1 MTAAPEDQT
10 SPSNES
16 APPPAALPPEP
27 DSQTPPPP
35 ASSLFKRT
43 PLLIGGALVAALVI
57 AGVLLARRQ
66 LDKAPAAEAPA
77 APVEEISLTP
87 TGAREDEDA
96 GTPLAGETPA
106 PSKIFNSLSETAKA
120 GAEALE
126 RTGATTAD
134 GAINDLPLPPPPAD
148 GGANLSLQDA
158 AKEAAKLFEPQKDSP
173 AEIDLSSPDAGA
185 ALERLQSAPEDAP
198 LRSDA
203 AAESA
208 AGAAEIGRLSGA
220 LDAERQHAEE
230 QAAEIGRLS
239 AELAALK
246 AKGSPAERQSQ
257 AALILL
263 DIADK
268 ARAGAPFAAELE
280 KYESLVGKPAPA
292 ALRRGAASGLPAFSV
307 LREKFPQAR
316 DDALAAARRETATGI
331 ASKLSANF
339 ASLVRLRRS
348 EATQGAGPSA
358 IFSRAEDY
366 LAAGD
371 LAAALEEL
379 DALTGA
385 GEIAA
390 SGWTAKAKSLVDA
403 EAALGDMR
411 RALAADI
418 EAGRS

>member
-1 MTAAPEDQT
+1 MTAAPEDQI

-57 AGVLLARRQ
+57 AGVFLARRQ

-134 GAINDLPLPPPPAD
+134 GAISDLPPPPPAD
-148 GGANLSLQDA
+148 GGANRSLQDA
-158 AKEAAKLFEPQKDSP
+158 AKEAAKLFKPQKDSP
-173 AEIDLSSPDAGA
+173 AEIDLSSPDAGE
-185 ALERLQSAPEDAP
+185 ALERLESAPEDAP
-198 LRSDA
+198 PRSDA

-220 LDAERQHAEE
+220 LDAERQHTEE

-257 AALILL
+257 AALLLL

-307 LREKFPQAR
+307 LRDEFSQAR

>member
-1 MTAAPEDQT
+1 MTAAPEDQI

-57 AGVLLARRQ
+57 AGVFLARRQ
-66 LDKAPAAEAPA
+66 LDKAPAAEALA

-134 GAINDLPLPPPPAD
+134 GAISDLPPPPPAD
-148 GGANLSLQDA
+148 GGANRSLQDA
-158 AKEAAKLFEPQKDSP
+158 AKEAAKLFKPQKDSP
-173 AEIDLSSPDAGA
+173 AEIDLSSPDAGE
-185 ALERLQSAPEDAP
+185 ALERLESAPEDAP
-198 LRSDA
+198 LRSD
-203 AAESA
+203 
-208 AGAAEIGRLSGA
+208 AAEIGRLSGA
-220 LDAERQHAEE
+220 LDAERQHTEE

-257 AALILL
+257 AALLLL

-307 LREKFPQAR
+307 LRDEFSQAR